1 LPWSAVND
9 SLFEPEATLSGIR
22 VPAHP
27 SLSLHLPSPLTDAEL
42 DLAELSA
49 RLVLNRLHADNGE
62 RIEIVRSEKG
72 VQVKGIVE
80 TEERKRELETQ
91 LRFVPHV
98 IPAIFSYHDMENHPP
113 AETEINSVRMSSVVS
128 QTTPLE
134 KYLVDRGWTRD
145 NVRHIS
151 RQIFDSSTV
160 IDRESQAIT
169 DLLKR
174 FASKN
179 SLSQT
184 ADATLEQLIAEHRS
198 RLLEALTA
206 EEQSIA
212 AVGLTAS
219 SKSLPLKSL
228 ESLTA
233 NARTNVNLT
242 QELIS
247 TADLQPRSAE
257 AIVPELAES
266 VAQLRTDLLHLPP
279 SLQPLHNSF
288 PSPQAP
294 NEKH

>member
-1 LPWSAVND
+1 
-9 SLFEPEATLSGIR
+9 
-22 VPAHP
+22 
-27 SLSLHLPSPLTDAEL
+27 
-42 DLAELSA
+42 
-49 RLVLNRLHADNGE
+49 
-62 RIEIVRSEKG
+62 
-72 VQVKGIVE
+72 
-80 TEERKRELETQ
+80 
-91 LRFVPHV
+91 
-98 IPAIFSYHDMENHPP
+98 
-113 AETEINSVRMSSVVS
+113 MSSVVS

-151 RQIFDSSTV
+151 RQIFDSSTA

-198 RLLEALTA
+198 RLLKALTA
-206 EEQSIA
+206 EEQSLA

-219 SKSLPLKSL
+219 SKSL

-247 TADLQPRSAE
+247 TADSQPRSAE

-266 VAQLRTDLLHLPP
+266 VAQLRTDLLHVPP
-279 SLQPLHNSF
+279 SLQPFHNSSL
-288 PSPQAP
+288 SPQAP